1 MISKFPYFKIHDMK
15 NNKSGNYLISIEGTK
30 EEVNL
35 TKTNEVLKF
44 QGVKLI
50 GDMIDLRSGIFMAMK
65 NDESFAELIIDA
77 AKYFQENGHNVEYK
91 TNKKK

>member
-1 MISKFPYFKIHDMK
+1 MK
-15 NNKSGNYLISIEGTK
+15 NNTSGNYLISVEGKK

-44 QGVKLI
+44 QSVKVV
-50 GDMIDLRSGIFMAMK
+50 GETIDLRSGIFMAMK
-65 NDESFAELIIDA
+65 NDALFAKLIIDA
-77 AKYFQENGHNVEYK
+77 AKYFQENAHNVEFK